1 MSSIT
6 PPSFIDDGTA
16 FPNRRPP
23 SNITKWL
30 ATTSSPSSDT
40 ASTSTYTGSYV
51 DDGADMLLPSP
62 HRPGFGAIDARFYKQ
77 RKRRDGERCR
87 AWNEDIQRAVAG
99 DIGRSLE
106 GLRGVGEVNV
116 RREDGGREEGR
127 RGRRKDTVT
136 VPLPRRWGTIV
147 IKDGGGRVIV
157 VDEEGEFDSRSM
169 MEDGN
174 KEGGKWIKAA
184 TAVSGSSVEGQDRVR
199 KDKRKKKKLPEPAN
213 VLPSIQESEYEEVPA
228 DDTAETDIMSPTDFF
243 MTGGASGW
251 PIPKASSIAYSS
263 TKSFSKSKK
272 GSPMRSLPGSW
283 PSPPQSPTKN
293 LPVSGTS
300 SVASSSKQSWGK
312 ESSHHSYGSR
322 RSQNSLRHNGDNVSV
337 KTYSTYKPAAV
348 EDAPDTSSDNP
359 SVLQDTEWPD
369 YHKTSAGWG
378 SGKGSTSSTSSKRS
392 SAKGWKGAEE
402 TWVNNEQQDI
412 PAMQDWTGQRVKT
425 AIEASSRASHH
436 QIQRSHTPSEASWDG
451 YERPK
456 TESEVSVVGTDSE
469 RYWPGSQLSSRHSR
483 VSDESRQYSRSG
495 SMHES
500 HVGWG
505 DSDGWGGSQTANV
518 DGWEGTG
525 MGSGSGIG
533 KDDIDETSEEGEDW
547 SSLNIKVK
555 SRRESVGEWQ

>member
-23 SNITKWL
+23 SNIAKWL

-51 DDGADMLLPSP
+51 DDGADMLLPSQ

-77 RKRRDGERCR
+77 RKRRDGETCR

-106 GLRGVGEVNV
+106 GLRGVGGVDIRPAN
-116 RREDGGREEGR
+116 GAEGER
-127 RGRRKDTVT
+127 RGGRKDTVT

-147 IKDGGGRVIV
+147 IKDESGRVIV

-184 TAVSGSSVEGQDRVR
+184 STISGPSVEGQDRVR
-199 KDKRKKKKLPEPAN
+199 KEKRKKENIPEPAN
-213 VLPSIQESEYEEVPA
+213 VLQPILESEYEDVPG
-228 DDTAETDIMSPTDFF
+228 DDTAETDSMSPTDFF

-251 PIPKASSIAYSS
+251 PTPKTSSGAYSP
-263 TKSFSKSKK
+263 TKTFNKSKK
-272 GSPMRSLPGSW
+272 GSPTWSLPGSW

-300 SVASSSKQSWGK
+300 SVASNSKQSWGK
-312 ESSHHSYGSR
+312 ESSHHFNGSR
-322 RSQNSLRHNGDNVSV
+322 RPQNSMGHNGDNVSV
-337 KTYSTYKPAAV
+337 KTYSTYKPVTV
-348 EDAPDTSSDNP
+348 EDAPDTSSDNA
-359 SVLQDTEWPD
+359 SMSQDVGWQD
-369 YHKTSAGWG
+369 DHKGSEGGG
-378 SGKGSTSSTSSKRS
+378 SGRGSSSSISSKRN
-392 SAKGWKGAEE
+392 SAKSWKGTEE
-402 TWVNNEQQDI
+402 TWANDEQHNI
-412 PAMQDWTGQRVKT
+412 PATQDWTGQRVKT
-425 AIEASSRASHH
+425 ASEASSRASRRR
-436 QIQRSHTPSEASWDG
+436 IQRSHTPSEASWDG

-469 RYWPGSQLSSRHSR
+469 RYWSGSQVSSRHSR
-483 VSDESRQYSRSG
+483 VLDESRQYSQSG
-495 SMHES
+495 SRHES
-500 HVGWG
+500 HAGWG

-518 DGWEGTG
+518 DGWGGTG
-525 MGSGSGIG
+525 IGSGSGIG
-533 KDDIDETSEEGEDW
+533 KDDIDEMSEEGEGW
-547 SSLNIKVK
+547 SSLKIKVK